1 MKKLFLIATTLILC
15 VGTAVADVITDWNIR
30 ASQTI
35 GAGARRGPSGV
46 LDFPMVHLAMHD
58 AVQSYERRF
67 ESYCTAIP
75 NPSGSPVAAAAA
87 AAHAVLVALF
97 PSQAGA
103 LGTAY
108 ANLTAQYI
116 QQGLMVADDS
126 GALVGQQAAACILG
140 RLPADNLAR
149 AKADSFV
156 GGTGIGQWR
165 PTVPPGPSGPVP
177 MTADFIATFA
187 PFAMKSP
194 SQFRVANPPP
204 KLSRGAY
211 VKAYDE
217 VMAKGAA
224 VNSTRTQEE
233 TDIARFFADAPP
245 TYWNRLLRDLTVDQS
260 LNLGDSARMFA
271 LVNMAM
277 ADAVIAAWDSK
288 IAWNF
293 WRPVT
298 AIREGS
304 DDVNPRTLG
313 DPTWSPYFGTPNY
326 PDYPSGAANLA
337 GAATTMLENL
347 IGTDELQ
354 FSLFSNTASPS
365 PSERT
370 YTRLSDAGRDVVD
383 ARIFMGIH
391 YRFADTAALRQGR
404 HVANWAF
411 GHFLRP
417 VE

>member
-1 MKKLFLIATTLILC
+1 MKNRFVIATALVLC
-15 VGTAVADVITDWNIR
+15 VGTAAADVITDWNLR
-30 ASQTI
+30 AGQTI
-35 GAGARRGPSGV
+35 AAGARRGPSGV

-67 ESYCTAIP
+67 ESYCAAIP

-97 PSQAGA
+97 PGQAGT

-108 ANLTAQYI
+108 AALTTQYI
-116 QQGLMVADDS
+116 QQGLMVADDPGES
-126 GALVGQQAAACILG
+126 VGQLAAACILG

-149 AKADSFV
+149 SKPDTFV
-156 GGTGIGQWR
+156 GGTGIGEWR

-204 KLSRGAY
+204 KLSSGAY

-217 VMAKGAA
+217 VMAKGAS
-224 VNSTRTQEE
+224 VNSTRTQDE

-245 TYWNRLLRDLTVDQS
+245 AYWNRLLRDLTVDHS
-260 LNLGDSARMFA
+260 LSLGDGARMFA

-298 AIREGS
+298 AIREGN

-326 PDYPSGAANLA
+326 PDYPSGATNLA

-347 IGTDELQ
+347 LGTDDLQ

-391 YRFADTAALRQGR
+391 YRFADTTALRQGR